1 VGYRLAYTK
10 HRRWRVLVIWYASSM
25 ALKLPSSYEKVP
37 LLGGFMFWA
46 KRNWRIGCM
55 GTGFGGARK
64 MQTSSSSSNIA
75 MSGRI
80 GLEQP
85 FLRECLFIMASAL
98 VRPVRRT

>member
-1 VGYRLAYTK
+1 
-10 HRRWRVLVIWYASSM
+10 
-25 ALKLPSSYEKVP
+25 
-37 LLGGFMFWA
+37 
-46 KRNWRIGCM
+46 M

-75 MSGRI
+75 MSGRM

-85 FLRECLFIMASAL
+85 FLRECLFIMASVL